1 MRRRE
6 PADVAAK
13 IAPTPPPSFLS
24 RLFFL
29 WGWPILRDGRKLG
42 NALAPSDLPELPASS
57 SPEKVAARLAAC
69 WAAELAVRPKKPSLP
84 RAIYSFYGSATPKM
98 LSGAAFMT
106 ALLCVQPVLIRVL
119 IDLVQTDGDLR
130 VGAGAIGGIVACT
143 LLCTVVQQHA
153 WYVCAKAAF
162 ETWIALTSLIYR
174 KPSTLTREALSR
186 FTEGE
191 LVSLMTADCQAYLE
205 VGQFFFFFAAMPFQ
219 ALLSAS
225 LLLWLLGAPF
235 LIGLAVLVLNV
246 VVVERLGNRIR
257 DAQRA
262 KSKHADARGVLVNE
276 SLQGAR
282 TVKLYAWEAVVAKRV
297 AAVRAKEEAQLV
309 RIARLRAA
317 QQFLSFG
324 VPTAVTVPVF
334 IVYKLVNDTLPAATI
349 FTAVALFEFL
359 NMSLV
364 VLPNLLNELRR
375 AHVSIERIG
384 RFLAVADNFEAPKVS
399 EGGEAAGSVTIS
411 GGASFW
417 WGSGAADNAA
427 GGGLSSPP
435 RGASGGGAPPPLA
448 LPPPSERK
456 LSRRRRLGYLA
467 AAIQLSGRSN
477 SSLAQSSPQSARPP
491 ARTSSTTVASSD
503 TLSTEGGGEAGGAP
517 PEKPAATSD
526 APALRGIDFEAS
538 GGELVLVCGRVGSG
552 KSSLCS
558 ALIGLLRT
566 SEGGKVELKGRLAYV
581 PQSSFIMNDTV
592 QGNILFGAPLDAERY
607 ARVVT
612 ACQLD
617 DDIASLP
624 SGHTTEIG
632 ERGITISG
640 GQKQRI
646 SIARAA
652 YSEASVVLLD
662 DPLSAMDA
670 HVGGNLFNQCIM
682 KEIAGATR
690 VFCTNQLQLRRA
702 RTGSTFYATARS
714 PSPARSRSS

>member
-1 MRRRE
+1 M
-6 PADVAAK
+6 
-13 IAPTPPPSFLS
+13 
-24 RLFFL
+24 
-29 WGWPILRDGRKLG
+29 
-42 NALAPSDLPELPASS
+42 
-57 SPEKVAARLAAC
+57 
-69 WAAELAVRPKKPSLP
+69 RPKKPSLP

-262 KSKHADARGVLVNE
+262 KSKHADARGLLVNE
-276 SLQGAR
+276 SLRGAR

-364 VLPNLLNELRR
+364 VLPNLNELRR
-375 AHVSIERIG
+375 AHVSIEQIG

-399 EGGEAAGSVTIS
+399 EGESRRFGDHLGRSLLLVGVGRRRQRRRRRALEPAARGVRGVAAAPLRRRPSRRRANGSC
-411 GGASFW
+411 
-417 WGSGAADNAA
+417 
-427 GGGLSSPP
+427 
-435 RGASGGGAPPPLA
+435 RGGGA
-448 LPPPSERK
+448 RRT
-456 LSRRRRLGYLA
+456 SRRR
-467 AAIQLSGRSN
+467 
-477 SSLAQSSPQSARPP
+477 SSCR
-491 ARTSSTTVASSD
+491 
-503 TLSTEGGGEAGGAP
+503 GGA
-517 PEKPAATSD
+517 T
-526 APALRGIDFEAS
+526 L
-538 GGELVLVCGRVGSG
+538 
-552 KSSLCS
+552 
-558 ALIGLLRT
+558 
-566 SEGGKVELKGRLAYV
+566 
-581 PQSSFIMNDTV
+581 
-592 QGNILFGAPLDAERY
+592 
-607 ARVVT
+607 
-612 ACQLD
+612 
-617 DDIASLP
+617 
-624 SGHTTEIG
+624 
-632 ERGITISG
+632 
-640 GQKQRI
+640 
-646 SIARAA
+646 
-652 YSEASVVLLD
+652 
-662 DPLSAMDA
+662 
-670 HVGGNLFNQCIM
+670 
-682 KEIAGATR
+682 
-690 VFCTNQLQLRRA
+690 
-702 RTGSTFYATARS
+702 
-714 PSPARSRSS
+714 RSRSRRRSRRGRPRGRAARPSPPPTR